1 MFAAEKGC
9 EVVIVDKSAEKVDK
23 IRDEIVSKGG
33 SAHSVPFNITNNSL
47 VDQFSQ
53 LLDAAFPQVT
63 YKYCNTDVSFD
74 LCQMIYNFR
83 NMQRIDCLIHIVP
96 FMDES
101 FLEQC
106 IQKRISESFHITRL

>member
-33 SAHSVPFNITNNSL
+33 SAHSVPFNITDNSL

-53 LLDAAFPQVT
+53 LLDAAFPQV
-63 YKYCNTDVSFD
+63 
-74 LCQMIYNFR
+74 
-83 NMQRIDCLIHIVP
+83 
-96 FMDES
+96 MDI
-101 FLEQC
+101 F
-106 IQKRISESFHITRL
+106 

>member
-53 LLDAAFPQVT
+53 LLDAAFPQVM
-63 YKYCNTDVSFD
+63 YLFFNTDVSFYPF
-74 LCQMIYNFR
+74 QMICNFH
-83 NMQRIDCLIHIVP
+83 NMQGIDCLINIVP
-96 FMDES
+96 YMDES

-106 IQKRISESFHITRL
+106 IQKSISDSFHITR

>member
-1 MFAAEKGC
+1 MTFDNVIIVIGASQGIGRHIVKQLGKAFKSPAWKVNKVNYQLYWIMFAAEKGC

-53 LLDAAFPQVT
+53 LLDAAFQQV
-63 YKYCNTDVSFD
+63 
-74 LCQMIYNFR
+74 M
-83 NMQRIDCLIHIVP
+83 
-96 FMDES
+96 
-101 FLEQC
+101 
-106 IQKRISESFHITRL
+106 